1 MDIEIL
7 LLEMFGRKRD
17 KGERMVT
24 CAKEERNGISFLRG
38 GRFVQSGSD
47 IEDLHLATQ
56 RCGA

>member
-7 LLEMFGRKRD
+7 LLGMFGRKRD
-17 KGERMVT
+17 KGNRMVT

-47 IEDLHLATQ
+47 K
-56 RCGA
+56 